1 MNEELLRE
9 LIKYI
14 QEASP
19 EIWAIAQQQVQVEI
33 WRASIVMWGFGI
45 ISGFFLTMSLLSL
58 YCFFFKKKSD
68 DDYIAAFLALFAIG
82 CIPGI
87 FAVERYMSIVSRQM
101 NPDYYAILSLIQF
114 VK

>member
-33 WRASIVMWGFGI
+33 WRASISIWGFSI
-45 ISGFFLTMSLLSL
+45 VAAFFLAISLLSL
-58 YCFFFKKKSD
+58 VYYFKTAEGD
-68 DDYIAAFLALFAIG
+68 FMAAFLALFAIG

>member
-9 LIKYI
+9 LIKHI

-33 WRASIVMWGFGI
+33 WRASIEMWGFGI
-45 ISGFFLTMSLLSL
+45 ASGFFLVISLLSL
-58 YCFFFKKKSD
+58 YFFFKKSKD
-68 DDYIAAFLALFAIG
+68 DFLGVFLVCFCISFVPGFYAI
-82 CIPGI
+82 
-87 FAVERYMSIVSRQM
+87 ERYMAIISKQM
-101 NPDYYAILSLIQF
+101 NPDYYAILSLIEF